1 MTMPFISLFINE
13 LGNFSRFELNLYS
26 GMAFAATFISQ
37 AIVSPYWGSLADRKG
52 RKLMCMR
59 ASGVMACTIFITGLS
74 FNVWMIIG
82 MRFLQGAFSGY
93 INNSI
98 ALMAGETPHSKSGWV
113 MSAMTTAGVTGNLI
127 GPLLGGALSGAWG
140 YRIPFF
146 ITGGLMFGVFIATS
160 FLVKEKFTPI
170 KKENMK
176 PIQALMGQIDNRQ
189 LIVVMFITTMLV
201 QSSVMS
207 INPIVSLYVAASK
220 VGHTMDRIGP
230 KKVLTTG
237 LIVAAVLFIPMTLTN
252 SPWMLAF
259 WRFLLGFANAA
270 LMPAAQTILTLEV
283 PTEAF
288 GRIFSYNQSFQAAGA
303 VLGALLGSTISGLFS
318 YSAVFAI
325 TGCTLLLDF
334 LLVYLTQ
341 HRAKA
346 IN

>member
-160 FLVKEKFTPI
+160 FLVKEKLQFI
-170 KKENMK
+170 LLQNLILINMEMK
-176 PIQALMGQIDNRQ
+176 
-189 LIVVMFITTMLV
+189 
-201 QSSVMS
+201 
-207 INPIVSLYVAASK
+207 
-220 VGHTMDRIGP
+220 
-230 KKVLTTG
+230 
-237 LIVAAVLFIPMTLTN
+237 
-252 SPWMLAF
+252 
-259 WRFLLGFANAA
+259 FL
-270 LMPAAQTILTLEV
+270 
-283 PTEAF
+283 
-288 GRIFSYNQSFQAAGA
+288 
-303 VLGALLGSTISGLFS
+303 
-318 YSAVFAI
+318 
-325 TGCTLLLDF
+325 
-334 LLVYLTQ
+334 
-341 HRAKA
+341 
-346 IN
+346 

>member
-74 FNVWMIIG
+74 VNVWMIIG

-146 ITGGLMFGVFIATS
+146 ITG
-160 FLVKEKFTPI
+160 
-170 KKENMK
+170 
-176 PIQALMGQIDNRQ
+176 
-189 LIVVMFITTMLV
+189 
-201 QSSVMS
+201 
-207 INPIVSLYVAASK
+207 
-220 VGHTMDRIGP
+220 
-230 KKVLTTG
+230 
-237 LIVAAVLFIPMTLTN
+237 
-252 SPWMLAF
+252 
-259 WRFLLGFANAA
+259 
-270 LMPAAQTILTLEV
+270 
-283 PTEAF
+283 
-288 GRIFSYNQSFQAAGA
+288 
-303 VLGALLGSTISGLFS
+303 
-318 YSAVFAI
+318 
-325 TGCTLLLDF
+325 
-334 LLVYLTQ
+334 
-341 HRAKA
+341 
-346 IN
+346 